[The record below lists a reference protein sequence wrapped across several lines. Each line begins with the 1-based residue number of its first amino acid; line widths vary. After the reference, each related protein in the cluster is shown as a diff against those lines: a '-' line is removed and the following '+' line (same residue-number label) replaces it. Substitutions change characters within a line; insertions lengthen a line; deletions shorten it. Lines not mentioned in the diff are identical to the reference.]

1 MLTHISIQYKKQHP
15 YINITNNHNV
25 LRNCQPRR
33 GKYKFSKILNCTW
46 KLEFYNWQQLLSV
59 IFPWSGKLISFI
71 FETVSAKC
79 PNLDN
84 SPLSVFEVRIIF
96 HEKRGSFSS
105 QCNLSHESLS
115 SRRPSYL
122 SLQQNCFMH
131 FPTLSH
137 RIRIS
142 KRHALK
148 VQYLIHWIIFSAS
161 SKTFL
166 SQTGFFLSASVWW
179 WETQSVTPITADAT
193 ASFTLKHQ
201 QFYPH
206 LLLHHQCKF
215 QHRKKRNNN
224 IFVLIRK

>member
-1 MLTHISIQYKKQHP
+1 MLTHLSIQYKKQHP
-15 YINITNNHNV
+15 FINITSNHNA

-33 GKYKFSKILNCTW
+33 GKCKFSKILNCTW

-59 IFPWSGKLISFI
+59 IFLWSGELISFI
-71 FETVSAKC
+71 FKTVSAKC

-105 QCNLSHESLS
+105 QCNLSHESVS
-115 SRRPSYL
+115 SKWPSYL
-122 SLQQNCFMH
+122 RLQQNCYTR

-137 RIRIS
+137 RTRIL

-148 VQYLIHWIIFSAS
+148 VQYLIHWIIFTAS

-166 SQTGFFLSASVWW
+166 SQTGFFFLQVRGGKKHSQWLLFQLMPLPRSHSS
-179 WETQSVTPITADAT
+179 TS
-193 ASFTLKHQ
+193 SFTYVCFCTINAHFNTEKVQ
-201 QFYPH
+201 
-206 LLLHHQCKF
+206 
-215 QHRKKRNNN
+215 
-224 IFVLIRK
+224 